1 MSRNKFLTKL
11 EQEELRHLNAQTIS
25 HYERS
30 AHEFLEATRQHDVSQ
45 NIEALLRNITGVKPY
60 DILDL
65 GCGPGRDLLAFK
77 ALGHRPIGLDGCA
90 EFVKIAKARARCE
103 VLHQDFLDLNLKSAT
118 FDGVFANASL
128 FHVPTQ
134 ELERVLNDIYSCLK
148 TDGVFFCSNPRGP
161 DIERLNGDRY
171 SVFLQLETWRGFVR
185 SVGFTELEHFYR
197 PSGKPRE
204 QRPWLATV
212 WRKEA
217 CTVALEEAAL

>member
-1 MSRNKFLTKL
+1 MGRNKLLARLTP
-11 EQEELRHLNAQTIS
+11 EELRHLNAQTIA
-25 HYERS
+25 HYQRS
-30 AHEFLEATRQHDVSQ
+30 AHEFLEATGQHDVSQ

-90 EFVKIAKARARCE
+90 EFVGLAKARTQCE
-103 VLHQDFLDLNLKSAT
+103 VLHQDFLDLNLKSTA

-134 ELERVLNDIYSCLK
+134 ELERVLVDIYSCLRVN
-148 TDGVFFCSNPRGP
+148 GVLFCSNPRGP
-161 DIERLNGDRY
+161 DIEQFNGDRY
-171 SVFLQLETWRGFVR
+171 GVFLQLDTWRGFVR
-185 SVGFTELEHFYR
+185 SAGFTELENFYR

-204 QRPWLATV
+204 QQPWLATV
-212 WRKEA
+212 WRKS
-217 CTVALEEAAL
+217 ALA

>member
-1 MSRNKFLTKL
+1 MS
-11 EQEELRHLNAQTIS
+11 
-25 HYERS
+25 
-30 AHEFLEATRQHDVSQ
+30 
-45 NIEALLRNITGVKPY
+45 Y
-60 DILDL
+60 DHPS
-65 GCGPGRDLLAFK
+65 C
-77 ALGHRPIGLDGCA
+77 CS
-90 EFVKIAKARARCE
+90 EFVKIARARARCE
-103 VLHQDFLDLNLKSAT
+103 VLHQDFLDLDLKSDT

-204 QRPWLATV
+204 QQPWLATV

-217 CTVALEEAAL
+217 CTAALEEAAL

>member
-1 MSRNKFLTKL
+1 MSRNKYLTKL
-11 EQEELRHLNAQTIS
+11 EQGEVRNLNAQTIS

-30 AHEFLEATRQHDVSQ
+30 AHEFLEATWQHDVSQ

-90 EFVKIAKARARCE
+90 EFVKIAKARASCE

-171 SVFLQLETWRGFVR
+171 GVFLQLETWRGFVR

-204 QRPWLATV
+204 QQPWLATV
-212 WRKEA
+212 WRKVA
-217 CTVALEEAAL
+217 CTVALEEAVL

>member
-1 MSRNKFLTKL
+1 MSRNKYLTKL
-11 EQEELRHLNAQTIS
+11 EQGEVRNLNAQTIS

-30 AHEFLEATRQHDVSQ
+30 AHEFLEATWQHDVSQ

-90 EFVKIAKARARCE
+90 EFVKIAKARASCE

-171 SVFLQLETWRGFVR
+171 GVFLQLETWRGFVR

-204 QRPWLATV
+204 QQPWLATV
-212 WRKEA
+212 WRKVA
-217 CTVALEEAAL
+217 CTAALEEAVL

>member
-11 EQEELRHLNAQTIS
+11 EQEEVRNLNAQTIS

-45 NIEALLRNITGVKPY
+45 NIEALLRNITGVKPF

-103 VLHQDFLDLNLKSAT
+103 TLRIIQEKICSKRFVLLVN
-118 FDGVFANASL
+118 
-128 FHVPTQ
+128 
-134 ELERVLNDIYSCLK
+134 R
-148 TDGVFFCSNPRGP
+148 
-161 DIERLNGDRY
+161 
-171 SVFLQLETWRGFVR
+171 FVR
-185 SVGFTELEHFYR
+185 HRWGSPLVR
-197 PSGKPRE
+197 
-204 QRPWLATV
+204 
-212 WRKEA
+212 
-217 CTVALEEAAL
+217 

>member
-1 MSRNKFLTKL
+1 MSRDKL
-11 EQEELRHLNAQTIS
+11 LKKLKQEELRHLNAQTIS

-30 AHEFLEATRQHDVSQ
+30 AQEFLEATRQHDVSQ

-90 EFVKIAKARARCE
+90 EFVKIARARARCE
-103 VLHQDFLDLNLKSAT
+103 VLHQDFLDLNLKSVT

-128 FHVPTQ
+128 FHVPSQ
-134 ELERVLNDIYSCLK
+134 ELGRVLNDIYSCLK

-161 DIERLNGDRY
+161 DIERLDGDRY
-171 SVFLQLETWRGFVR
+171 GVFLQLETWREFVR

-204 QRPWLATV
+204 QQPWLATV

-217 CTVALEEAAL
+217 CTAA

>member
-1 MSRNKFLTKL
+1 MRRNRLLAKL
-11 EQEELRHLNAQTIS
+11 KQEELRYLNAQTIS

-65 GCGPGRDLLAFK
+65 GRGPGRDLLALK
-77 ALGHRPIGLDGCA
+77 ALGHRPIGLDGCS
-90 EFVKIAKARARCE
+90 EFVKIARARARCE
-103 VLHQDFLDLNLKSAT
+103 VLHQDFLDLDLKSDT

-148 TDGVFFCSNPRGP
+148 TDGGVFCSNPRGP

-171 SVFLQLETWRGFVR
+171 GVFLQLETWREFVR
-185 SVGFTELEHFYR
+185 SVGFTELEYFYR

-204 QRPWLATV
+204 QQPWLATV
-212 WRKEA
+212 WRKAA
-217 CTVALEEAAL
+217 CAQTLEETVP